1 MRRADREIR
10 EKMEIESIIRSST
23 TCHLALSDGDQP
35 YVVPLN
41 FGYEEGSLYFHSAKE
56 GRKVDIIRRN
66 PRVCFSFVGEHEVVS
81 SGKACNWTAR
91 YQSVTGFG
99 TASLIDEKNPK
110 LTALG
115 IIMRNYSDGGYR
127 FEDKAVDKVLIIR
140 VDIESMSGK
149 MSGD

>member
-1 MRRADREIR
+1 MRRSDRQIEGKTEID
-10 EKMEIESIIRSST
+10 SIIRGST
-23 TCHLALSDGDQP
+23 ICTLALSDGDQP

-56 GRKVDIIRRN
+56 GRKIDIIRGN
-66 PRVCFSFVGEHEVVS
+66 PRVCFSFVGEHEVVA
-81 SGKACNWTAR
+81 SGKACNWTVR

-99 TASLIDEKNPK
+99 TASLIDDKNSK

-115 IIMRNYSDGGYR
+115 IIMRNYSDGEYR

-149 MSGD
+149 ASE